1 VVAKLFNIVE
11 PDRAYFG
18 HKDAQQL
25 AIIQRMVQDLNFDI
39 EVVPMPI
46 VRDSDGLAKSSRNS
60 YLNPD
65 QRRSSTVLFR
75 ALQHAKTLITQ
86 GERSS
91 NRILAEME
99 KMIQATE
106 YTRIDYIN
114 IVCTTSFEPQEYINS
129 EVLIA
134 IAVWITNT
142 RLIDSIRIDPA
153 NLTS

>member
-1 VVAKLFNIVE
+1 
-11 PDRAYFG
+11 
-18 HKDAQQL
+18 
-25 AIIQRMVQDLNFDI
+25 
-39 EVVPMPI
+39 
-46 VRDSDGLAKSSRNS
+46 
-60 YLNPD
+60 
-65 QRRSSTVLFR
+65 VLFR